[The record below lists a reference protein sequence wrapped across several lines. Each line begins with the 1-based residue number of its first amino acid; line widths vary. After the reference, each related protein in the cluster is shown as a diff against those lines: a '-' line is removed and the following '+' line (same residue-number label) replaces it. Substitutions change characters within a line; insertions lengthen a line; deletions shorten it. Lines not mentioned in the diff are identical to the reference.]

1 MKDRRSMAGN
11 SGSSAVIFVLG
22 ILILVLVSAC
32 GKKEVKVVSQDSKMA
47 EEAFSVAEALRTAY
61 VEKDFASVADR
72 CSKDGFKDFMD
83 SIKHF
88 DSVELEF
95 NPRWVEI
102 DKTKVYLNIA
112 WKGTWVVG
120 KDTVSERG
128 MAVLMLDERPLKL
141 VKIVRGNPF
150 RYPE

>member
-1 MKDRRSMAGN
+1 MKDKRSMAENKGL
-11 SGSSAVIFVLG
+11 SAVICVLG
-22 ILILVLVSAC
+22 ILILVLLSSC
-32 GKKEVKVVSQDSKMA
+32 GKKEVKVVSQDSRVT

-61 VEKDFASVADR
+61 VEKDFASVADK
-72 CSKDGFKDFMD
+72 CSKEGFKEFMD

-95 NPRWVEI
+95 DPRWVEI

-112 WKGTWVVG
+112 WKGRWVVG

-128 MAVLMLDERPLKL
+128 MAVFMLEGRPLKL

-150 RYPE
+150 EYPE